1 MQMEMEAGGLL
12 FFDLFVAICNHMVR
26 TSLCTHT
33 PVTFMTLCLFSL
45 HDLLH
50 RARLMTLL
58 SAHFSQGE
66 IG

>member
-26 TSLCTHT
+26 TLYTHT
-33 PVTFMTLCLFSL
+33 PVTFMTLYLFSL

-50 RARLMTLL
+50 WLGR
-58 SAHFSQGE
+58 
-66 IG
+66 